1 MHIPAPG
8 LGAAYWAALPRTAL
22 KRDRAGTRRV
32 GRGRR
37 IDIMVHGSSF
47 MNPLPTDREG
57 WLIEIGRALRD
68 ASEAIPFGPLA
79 GASFGAAELF
89 HLGPVTAL
97 KFRGI
102 RQSKR
107 VVRKIT
113 EAALAS
119 YIATASEGSG
129 SLTDSRVAFAF
140 TYLTSHFALDL
151 LNEQQVAELMDFIES
166 HPDALS

>member
-1 MHIPAPG
+1 
-8 LGAAYWAALPRTAL
+8 
-22 KRDRAGTRRV
+22 
-32 GRGRR
+32 
-37 IDIMVHGSSF
+37 
-47 MNPLPTDREG
+47 MNPLPIDREG

-102 RQSKR
+102 RRSKR
-107 VVRKIT
+107 VVREIT

-129 SLTDSRVAFAF
+129 SLADSRVAFAF

-151 LNEQQVAELMDFIES
+151 LNEHQVAELMDFIES

>member
-1 MHIPAPG
+1 
-8 LGAAYWAALPRTAL
+8 
-22 KRDRAGTRRV
+22 
-32 GRGRR
+32 
-37 IDIMVHGSSF
+37 

-68 ASEAIPFGPLA
+68 ASEAIPFGPLV

-102 RQSKR
+102 RRSKR
-107 VVRKIT
+107 VVREIT

-119 YIATASEGSG
+119 YIATTSEGSG

-140 TYLTSHFALDL
+140 TYLTSYFALDL
-151 LNEQQVAELMDFIES
+151 LTEQQVAELMDYIES
-166 HPDALS
+166 HPDALD